1 MNEYIKEKGGSY
13 SDKKWQLEY
22 FEEYQVIGLGNDS
35 KRTAN
40 GIGAFSKKLGSDTI
54 VSAMNGHSPS
64 KTARRSTTK
73 KEKDFTLKD
82 IEKMKAENRL
92 KIKEKESLV
101 TKEDQA
107 KEETG

>member
-1 MNEYIKEKGGSY
+1 M
-13 SDKKWQLEY
+13 
-22 FEEYQVIGLGNDS
+22 
-35 KRTAN
+35 TAQ
-40 GIGAFSKKLGSDTI
+40 
-54 VSAMNGHSPS
+54 SPS
-64 KTARRSTTK
+64 KTARKSTTK

-101 TKEDQA
+101 TKEDKA